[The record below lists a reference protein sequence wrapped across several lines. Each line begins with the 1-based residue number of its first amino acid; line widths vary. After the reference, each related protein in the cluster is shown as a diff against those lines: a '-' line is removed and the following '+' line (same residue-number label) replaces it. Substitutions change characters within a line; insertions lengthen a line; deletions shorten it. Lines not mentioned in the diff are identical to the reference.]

1 MQIKLT
7 ILALA
12 AVFAVPAL
20 ADAPNR
26 TTMGWKEYAEAS
38 GCIFV
43 KASDGTT
50 TNLALASDP
59 SDPCPAKVFRAF
71 WGSSSKR
78 GAGPDGVLG
87 TSDDTFG
94 PASDN

>member
-1 MQIKLT
+1 MKTVYLT
-7 ILALA
+7 ALALC

-20 ADAPNR
+20 AETPNR

-59 SDPCPAKVFRAF
+59 SDPCPAKVINGF
-71 WGSSSKR
+71 WGVGSR
-78 GAGPDGVLG
+78 LVDPDGVPG
-87 TSDDTFG
+87 NGDEYTV
-94 PASDN
+94 SDN